1 MLRRLQTV
9 VKKRVGFV
17 FSPVCFGAYHF
28 VYALAVHIKFLSPL
42 SRYLIMLAK
51 FRSISLFGKILGM
64 AAMMAA
70 FTALV
75 AFVAYR
81 QARILDERDTTH
93 IIENAILNI
102 RANRIDFTNTRNAS
116 YIERNNTLAK
126 TAETAYN
133 KLGNSTTSLADALKK
148 QDALWRTY
156 TTTMAERGLTEN
168 DGIEGRFRKSAHE
181 LEDLFEQIQSPELNL
196 LLMQTRRDE
205 KNFILRKLDKHLK
218 EFEQHGAALEANVS
232 ASSALPPDIK
242 MRAASLIGNYRATF
256 GELSMIFKRLDDI
269 AQKLDD
275 SEVAALTIVEA
286 LSTEKASAATKA
298 ESLMYIVI
306 VLAFLTG
313 LPIAYFLARSLVRPV
328 KELQRATEMLASGQ
342 LLMVEVRTTDEIG
355 ALARAFNSMSTT
367 LRESNSKIT
376 TQQSN
381 LLHQQNDLNS
391 TLHQLEAQSAYLSS
405 SVSAILHEMQALA
418 AGDLTVNLDGSG
430 ADQIG
435 RLFGGFN
442 DVVGNIRAMMVE
454 IIEAVSV
461 TRQIAIKIN
470 ESKDAL
476 VFWAQKQWVQSDE
489 VNTALEEMNK
499 AITHSARNASETTKF
514 AADNS
519 KVAAEGGFVVAQ
531 AVENIRSL
539 ADVVKNS
546 AVNIEHLGVSSKD
559 IGKIIQTIETIAKRT
574 NLLALNAA
582 IEAARAGEQGKGFA
596 VVADEI
602 SHLADQTSTA
612 TKQISGMLDQILHD
626 IESATSL
633 MYASSN
639 RVKEGIALADAAG
652 EALGDI
658 MESSQSVLDRISQ
671 IASSA
676 EEQSATSLHI
686 LSSVENIA
694 STASQSAKETERVA
708 STINNLASVT
718 GQLNNLVHR
727 FRLDKNDNFSVPLP
741 SINQHLLSSSQ
752 LSSLLTPSMQ
762 DLSNDLSQYR
772 EEKIHAK
779 KGDVVMK
786 EGERGRGFYIMHS
799 GTLEVF
805 KDGVKITEFSVPETI
820 FGEMSEITN
829 ENRSATIIAKV
840 DSNITYYNSTIDELV
855 RNNPEISKKLIF
867 TLAMRLIN
875 TTNRFT
881 DTRKA
886 AKQSS
891 GA

>member
-1 MLRRLQTV
+1 
-9 VKKRVGFV
+9 
-17 FSPVCFGAYHF
+17 
-28 VYALAVHIKFLSPL
+28 
-42 SRYLIMLAK
+42 MLAK
-51 FRSISLFGKILGM
+51 LRSLSLFGKILGM

-75 AFVAYR
+75 AFVGYR
-81 QARILDERDTTH
+81 QARILDERDTIH
-93 IIENAILNI
+93 IIENALLNL
-102 RANRIDFTNTRNAS
+102 RANRIDFTTTRSAS
-116 YIERNNTLAK
+116 YIERNNNLSQI
-126 TAETAYN
+126 AETAFN
-133 KLGNSTTSLADALKK
+133 KLGSPSPVLADALQKHET
-148 QDALWRTY
+148 LWRTY
-156 TTTMAERGLTEN
+156 TKMMSERGLTEN
-168 DGIEGRFRKSAHE
+168 EGIEGRFRKSAHE
-181 LEDLFEQIQSPELNL
+181 LEDLFEQIQSLELNL
-196 LLMQTRRDE
+196 HLMQIRRDE
-205 KNFILRKLDKHLK
+205 KNFIMRKLDKHLK
-218 EFEQHGAALEANVS
+218 EFDSDGVALETAVS
-232 ASSALPPDIK
+232 ISALPPETK
-242 MRAASLIGNYRATF
+242 LRASNLIGAYRSTF
-256 GELSMIFKRLDDI
+256 GELSMIFKRLDEM

-275 SEVAALTIVEA
+275 NEVAALAIVQV
-286 LSTEKASAATKA
+286 LSAEKATAATTA
-298 ESLMYIVI
+298 ERMMYIVI
-306 VLAFLTG
+306 ALAFLTG
-313 LPIAYFLARSLVRPV
+313 LPMAYFLARSLVRPV
-328 KELQRATEMLASGQ
+328 KELQRATEMLSSGQ
-342 LLMVEVRTTDEIG
+342 LQTVEVRTADEIG
-355 ALARAFNSMSTT
+355 ALASAFNSMATT

-376 TQQSN
+376 TQQNN
-381 LLHQQNDLNS
+381 LLKQQNDLNS
-391 TLHQLEAQSAYLSS
+391 TLHQLEAQSSYLSS
-405 SVSAILHEMQALA
+405 SVSAILNEMQALA
-418 AGDLTVNLDGSG
+418 AGDLTVQLDGSG
-430 ADQIG
+430 SDQIG

-442 DVVGNIRAMMVE
+442 DVVGNIRSMMVE
-454 IIEAVSV
+454 IIEAVNI
-461 TRQIAIKIN
+461 TRQIAVKIN

-514 AADNS
+514 AFDNS

-546 AVNIEHLGVSSKD
+546 AVNIEHLGTSSKD
-559 IGKIIQTIETIAKRT
+559 IGKIIQTIENIAKRT

-612 TKQISGMLDQILHD
+612 TKQISAMLDQILQD

-633 MYASSN
+633 MYASSH
-639 RVKEGIALADAAG
+639 RVNEGIALADAAG
-652 EALGDI
+652 EALGGI

-671 IASSA
+671 IASSTQ
-676 EEQSATSLHI
+676 EQSATSLHI

-694 STASQSAKETERVA
+694 STASQSAQETERVA
-708 STINNLASVT
+708 STINNLAAVT
-718 GQLNNLVHR
+718 GQLNNLVNR
-727 FRLDKNDNFSVPLP
+727 FRLDKNENFSVPLP
-741 SINQHLLSSSQ
+741 GSTQNLLTGAQ
-752 LSSLLTPSMQ
+752 MSSLLVPAEKNLAGEMH
-762 DLSNDLSQYR
+762 QYR
-772 EEKIHAK
+772 EEKINAK

-829 ENRSATIIAKV
+829 ENRTATIVAKA
-840 DSNITYYNSTIDELV
+840 DSQITYYNSTIDELV

-886 AKQSS
+886 AKQSA

>member
-1 MLRRLQTV
+1 
-9 VKKRVGFV
+9 
-17 FSPVCFGAYHF
+17 
-28 VYALAVHIKFLSPL
+28 
-42 SRYLIMLAK
+42 MLAK

-116 YIERNNTLAK
+116 YIERNNALAK

-133 KLGNSTTSLADALKK
+133 KLGNATTPLADALKK

-205 KNFILRKLDKHLK
+205 KNFIMRKLDKHLK
-218 EFEQHGAALEANVS
+218 EFEQDGAALEANVS
-232 ASSALPPDIK
+232 ASSALPPDMK
-242 MRAASLIGNYRATF
+242 TRAATLIGTYRSTF
-256 GELSMIFKRLDDI
+256 GELSIIFKRLDDI

-275 SEVAALTIVEA
+275 SEIAALTTVEA
-286 LSTEKASAATKA
+286 LSAEKAGAATKA

-355 ALARAFNSMSTT
+355 ALARAFNAMSTT

-435 RLFGGFN
+435 RLFSGFN

-741 SINQHLLSSSQ
+741 GSNQNLLSSSQ
-752 LSSLLTPSMQ
+752 LSSLLIPSKQ

-829 ENRSATIIAKV
+829 ENRSATIVAKV

>member
-1 MLRRLQTV
+1 
-9 VKKRVGFV
+9 
-17 FSPVCFGAYHF
+17 
-28 VYALAVHIKFLSPL
+28 
-42 SRYLIMLAK
+42 
-51 FRSISLFGKILGM
+51 M
-64 AAMMAA
+64 AGMMAA

-81 QARILDERDTTH
+81 QARILDERDTIH
-93 IIENAILNI
+93 AIENNILNL
-102 RANRIDFTNTRNAS
+102 RANRIDFTTTRKAS
-116 YIERNNTLAK
+116 YIERNNTLSK
-126 TAETAYN
+126 SAETAYN
-133 KLGNSTTSLADALKK
+133 NLGSSQPMLLEALKN
-148 QDALWRTY
+148 QNALWLKY

-168 DGIEGRFRKSAHE
+168 EGIEGRFRKSAHA
-181 LEDLFEQIQSPELNL
+181 LEDLFEQIQSADLNL

-205 KNFILRKLDKHLK
+205 KNFIMRKLDKHIK
-218 EFEQHGAALEANVS
+218 EFEQDGAALESAVS
-232 ASSALPPDIK
+232 LSALSPEIK
-242 MRAASLIGNYRATF
+242 IQAASLIGNYRATF
-256 GELSMIFKRLDDI
+256 GELSMVFKRLDELS
-269 AQKLDD
+269 QQLDD
-275 SEVAALTIVEA
+275 SEIAALTTVEA

-306 VLAFLTG
+306 ALAFLTG

-342 LLMVEVRTTDEIG
+342 LRTVEVRTSDEIG
-355 ALARAFNSMSTT
+355 VLAQAFNSMATT

-381 LLHQQNDLNS
+381 LLNQQNDLNS
-391 TLHQLEAQSAYLSS
+391 TLHQLEAQSTYLSN
-405 SVSAILHEMQALA
+405 SVSAILQEMQALA
-418 AGDLTVNLDGSG
+418 AGDLTVNLDGTGS
-430 ADQIG
+430 DQIG

-454 IIEAVSV
+454 IIEAVNV
-461 TRQIAIKIN
+461 TRQIAVKIN

-514 AADNS
+514 AFDNS

-546 AVNIEHLGVSSKD
+546 AVNIEHLGTSSKD
-559 IGKIIQTIETIAKRT
+559 IGKIIQTIENIAKRT

-596 VVADEI
+596 VVAEEI
-602 SHLADQTSTA
+602 SNLADQTSTA
-612 TKQISGMLDQILHD
+612 TKQISSMLDQILQD

-639 RVKEGIALADAAG
+639 RVNEGIALADAAG

-671 IASSA
+671 IASSTQ
-676 EEQSATSLHI
+676 EQSATSLHI

-694 STASQSAKETERVA
+694 ATASQSAQETERVA

-718 GQLNNLVHR
+718 GQLNNLVNR

-741 SINQHLLSSSQ
+741 GFAPNLLSGTQ
-752 LSSLLTPSMQ
+752 LSSLLTTTTQS
-762 DLSNDLSQYR
+762 LANDLSQYR
-772 EEKIHAK
+772 EEKINAK

-829 ENRSATIIAKV
+829 ENRTATIIAKA
-840 DSNITYYNSTIDELV
+840 DSSITYYNSTIDELV

-886 AKQSS
+886 AKQSA